1 MKTTPIVK
9 MPKVGDRIMRVM
21 VTHQSWKDDT
31 PLPCVVTYVNK
42 QKNYYQVTFQES
54 GVKECY
60 KIPDLDELGSFVKD
74 YKKLTKKK
82 PKGVYVYESGML
94 YSSITECA
102 KAIGVLPCT
111 VSKHLHGGSSNVKGY
126 HIYIL

>member
-9 MPKVGDRIMRVM
+9 MPRVGDRIMRVM
-21 VTHQSWKDDT
+21 ARYPSWNEDM

-42 QKNYYQVTFQES
+42 KKNYYQVSFIES
-54 GVKECY
+54 GITECY
-60 KIPDLDELGSFVKD
+60 KVPDLDDIGSFAKE
-74 YKKLTKKK
+74 YEKMTKKK
-82 PKGVYVYESGML
+82 PKGIYVYESGIL

-102 KAIGVLPCT
+102 NAIGVRPCT
-111 VSKHLHGGSSNVKGY
+111 VSKHIHGGSSNVKGY

>member
-60 KIPDLDELGSFVKD
+60 KIPDLDELGS
-74 YKKLTKKK
+74 LKK

-111 VSKHLHGGSSNVKGY
+111 VSKHLHGGSSNVKGITFIFSNLRRTNY
-126 HIYIL
+126 G

>member
-9 MPKVGDRIMRVM
+9 MPRVGDRIMRVM
-21 VTHQSWKDDT
+21 AMHQSWKDDT
-31 PLPCVVTYVNK
+31 PLPCIVTYVNK
-42 QKNYYQVTFQES
+42 QKNYYQVSFTES

-60 KIPDLDELGSFVKD
+60 KVPDLDDIGSFAKD
-74 YKKLTKKK
+74 YERSTKKK
-82 PKGVYVYESGML
+82 PKGIYVYESGML
-94 YSSITECA
+94 YSSVTECA